1 MEPLYYQIKVQLVHL
16 MRTVQ
21 QAAIRGTL
29 LDSRGT
35 LFSYVWAI
43 FLKIYSDF
51 NVSYKCN
58 ISGGIVTRVKN
69 G

>member
-1 MEPLYYQIKVQLVHL
+1 MEPLCCQIKVQLVHL

-21 QAAIRGTL
+21 QAAIRGIL

-35 LFSYVWAI
+35 VFSYV
-43 FLKIYSDF
+43 FLEVYSDF
-51 NVSYKCN
+51 NDSYKCY
-58 ISGGIVTRVKN
+58 ISDVIVTHVRN